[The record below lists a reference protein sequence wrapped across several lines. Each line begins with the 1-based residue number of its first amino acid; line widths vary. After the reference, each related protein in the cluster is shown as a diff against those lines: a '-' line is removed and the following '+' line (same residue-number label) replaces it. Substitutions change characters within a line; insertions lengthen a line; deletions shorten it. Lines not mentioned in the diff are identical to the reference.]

1 MRTFL
6 YGLMAL
12 MAAGLSAA
20 RSETL
25 SDAMRET
32 LEQRFSGARIREVEQ
47 ETWRNQRV
55 TEVDVESADGTCY
68 ELIFSEAGEL
78 LYVEEDREGLPW
90 IGGELSI
97 GLAARAEREI
107 YKGVGTELEPTPF
120 FLYENGPLEILSYD
134 DFGVLLKLYRGDM
147 FSVGAGGTLKFGEG
161 YDPGDSPDLEG
172 MDGLHTLYSVDIE
185 FELERGPWEIGLEVS
200 QDVSGENDGQ
210 EIELVIGY
218 EMAVAGFSLR
228 PELSLTW
235 LSADTV
241 DYFYGVAPHEARE
254 GRPVYKPG
262 SDFELE
268 AGLRVLRPIGGGFT
282 LVGLAGVST
291 FGREIRDSPLV
302 DADVAL
308 EGTLGVMYT
317 F

>member
-1 MRTFL
+1 MKRIL
-6 YGLMAL
+6 YGLIAM
-12 MAAGLSAA
+12 MAAGLCAA

-25 SDAMRET
+25 SGSMREK
-32 LEQRFSGARIREVEQ
+32 LDQRFSGARIKEVEQ
-47 ETWRNQRV
+47 ETWQNQRV

-68 ELIFSEAGEL
+68 ELIFSEAGEIL
-78 LYVEEDREGLPW
+78 HVEEEREGLPW

-97 GLAARAEREI
+97 GMAVRAEREI

-134 DFGVLLKLYRGDM
+134 DFSVLIKLYRGDV
-147 FSVGAGGTLKFGEG
+147 FSVGVGGTLQIEEG
-161 YDPGDSPDLEG
+161 YDPGDSADLKG
-172 MDGLHTLYSVDIE
+172 MDDLHTLYSADIE
-185 FELERGPWEIGLEVS
+185 LEVERGPWEIGLELS
-200 QDVSGENDGQ
+200 QDASGENDGQ

-218 EMAVAGFSLR
+218 ETAVAGFSLR

-241 DYFYGVAPHEARE
+241 DYFYGVAPHESRE

-268 AGLRVLRPIGGGFT
+268 AGLRVMRPIGRGFT
-282 LVGLAGVST
+282 LIGLVGVST
-291 FGREIRDSPLV
+291 FGREIQDSPLV
-302 DADVAL
+302 DSDVEI